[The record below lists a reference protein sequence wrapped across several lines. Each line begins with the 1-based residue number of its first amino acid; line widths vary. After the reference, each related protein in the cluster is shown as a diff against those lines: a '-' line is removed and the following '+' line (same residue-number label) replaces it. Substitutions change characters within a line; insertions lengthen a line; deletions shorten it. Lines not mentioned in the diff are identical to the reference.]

1 MRSVAG
7 VALIAPA
14 RGRASKKI
22 INIMHTGAA
31 RCFWK
36 PKWPWVK
43 TKPPKPAKPS
53 TTGRAVCNARFLLRE
68 VHVSGALSGACTG
81 KGPQIANPRPTPKPG
96 NLGPPWPPG
105 TGGNMSNACSV
116 LPRDLVSV
124 EVAAQQV
131 GAHPQTLLTRSTFP
145 VRYPVRAPERGPRW
159 QTHAQRRNLG
169 ISVRVDQVHVSG
181 ALSGACTGKGPQMA
195 NPRLTP
201 KPGNLGPP
209 WPPGTSGD
217 PAGYSRGRPLGGS
230 RLSLVRSGSPGADA
244 GQAMNWRPIRGW
256 TRLLHEREMKADS
269 MPERLLIGPGS
280 PPSLDPVYPE
290 LSPPLEPCPD

>member
-43 TKPPKPAKPS
+43 TKPPKPPKPS

-68 VHVSGALSGACTG
+68 VHVSGGAIRCVHRKGAPDRKPTPNAETWESRSALATRHRRQHVQRMFGTSTRSGFRRSCGPASWRPPSDLVDQVHVSGALSGACTG

-105 TGGNMSNACSV
+105 TGG
-116 LPRDLVSV
+116 
-124 EVAAQQV
+124 
-131 GAHPQTLLTRSTFP
+131 
-145 VRYPVRAPERGPRW
+145 
-159 QTHAQRRNLG
+159 
-169 ISVRVDQVHVSG
+169 
-181 ALSGACTGKGPQMA
+181 
-195 NPRLTP
+195 
-201 KPGNLGPP
+201 
-209 WPPGTSGD
+209 D

-244 GQAMNWRPIRGW
+244 A
-256 TRLLHEREMKADS
+256 RL
-269 MPERLLIGPGS
+269 
-280 PPSLDPVYPE
+280 
-290 LSPPLEPCPD
+290 

>member
-43 TKPPKPAKPS
+43 TKPPKPS

-105 TGGNMSNACSV
+105 T
-116 LPRDLVSV
+116 
-124 EVAAQQV
+124 
-131 GAHPQTLLTRSTFP
+131 
-145 VRYPVRAPERGPRW
+145 
-159 QTHAQRRNLG
+159 
-169 ISVRVDQVHVSG
+169 
-181 ALSGACTGKGPQMA
+181 
-195 NPRLTP
+195 
-201 KPGNLGPP
+201 
-209 WPPGTSGD
+209 SGD

-244 GQAMNWRPIRGW
+244 RQAMNWRPIRGW

-290 LSPPLEPCPD
+290 LSPPLNDDASCRPRRHPHGP

>member
-43 TKPPKPAKPS
+43 TKPPKPPKPS

-105 TGGNMSNACSV
+105 TGGNMSSACSV

-145 VRYPVRAPERGPRW
+145 VR
-159 QTHAQRRNLG
+159 
-169 ISVRVDQVHVSG
+169 
-181 ALSGACTGKGPQMA
+181 LSGECTGKGPQIA
-195 NPRLTP
+195 NPRPTP

-209 WPPGTSGD
+209 WPPGTGGD

-230 RLSLVRSGSPGADA
+230 RLLPRQESFASLHILTRRASEGSEALPSLARRVSMSFFGARVISLVRSGSPGADA
-244 GQAMNWRPIRGW
+244 A
-256 TRLLHEREMKADS
+256 RL
-269 MPERLLIGPGS
+269 
-280 PPSLDPVYPE
+280 
-290 LSPPLEPCPD
+290 

>member
-43 TKPPKPAKPS
+43 TKPPKPAKPPKPS

-68 VHVSGALSGACTG
+68 VHVSGA
-81 KGPQIANPRPTPKPG
+81 
-96 NLGPPWPPG
+96 
-105 TGGNMSNACSV
+105 
-116 LPRDLVSV
+116 
-124 EVAAQQV
+124 
-131 GAHPQTLLTRSTFP
+131 
-145 VRYPVRAPERGPRW
+145 YPVRAPKGPRS

-181 ALSGACTGKGPQMA
+181 ALSGACTGKGPQIA
-195 NPRLTP
+195 NPRPTP

-244 GQAMNWRPIRGW
+244 A
-256 TRLLHEREMKADS
+256 RL
-269 MPERLLIGPGS
+269 
-280 PPSLDPVYPE
+280 
-290 LSPPLEPCPD
+290 

>member
-43 TKPPKPAKPS
+43 TKPPKPAKPPKPS

-105 TGGNMSNACSV
+105 TGGNMSSACSV

-131 GAHPQTLLTRSTFP
+131 
-145 VRYPVRAPERGPRW
+145 VAPPSD
-159 QTHAQRRNLG
+159 L
-169 ISVRVDQVHVSG
+169 VDQVHVSG

-195 NPRLTP
+195 NPRPTP

-244 GQAMNWRPIRGW
+244 A
-256 TRLLHEREMKADS
+256 RL
-269 MPERLLIGPGS
+269 
-280 PPSLDPVYPE
+280 
-290 LSPPLEPCPD
+290 